1 MIKTFNHYFHKR
13 TIIYICLDLCL
24 VVATVAVSV
33 LSRVTDP
40 ASIASIVVQNA
51 MFLAVGI
58 LAINAGLGFY
68 QHAEIFTLSETRIRA
83 VLSLCLS
90 LPIVYVIF
98 RFSPLNVEYDNVFL
112 FALFAALV
120 LVLFHR
126 IYITHTSPAS
136 MLGLRVL
143 VYGSGE
149 SANRVGEALK
159 TSGAN
164 VNIVGYYAGPNE
176 SITDLATWRYSPM
189 GKSLRQIVKDER
201 VDEIVVALNERRSGS
216 MSLRELLDCK
226 LHGIRVVDTATH
238 FEKTMGQIRRDAV
251 SAGWLI
257 FGDGFE
263 QGALRTKVK
272 RLFDII
278 CATLLMVLTFPIMLI
293 TSILILLEKSGPVLY
308 SQERVGLNGKLF
320 NVVKF
325 RSMRTDAEK
334 DGKPRW
340 ATSTDNRI
348 TRVGRVIRKLRIDE
362 LPQIF
367 CVLSG
372 DMSLVG
378 PRPERYFF
386 VKKLIQE
393 LPFYEVRLS
402 VKPGLTGW
410 AQVRYHYGS
419 SVEDAAEKLQYDL
432 YYVKNNSIILDF
444 IILFKTIGVVLTG
457 KGAH

>member
-1 MIKTFNHYFHKR
+1 MIKIFNHHFHKR
-13 TIIYICLDLCL
+13 TITYIFLDWCL

-40 ASIASIVVQNA
+40 VSIASIVVQNA
-51 MFLAVGI
+51 IFLAMGI

-68 QHAEIFTLSETRIRA
+68 QHIEIFSLGETRIRA

-98 RFSPLNVEYDNVFL
+98 RFSTLNAEHENVFL
-112 FALFAALV
+112 VALFAALV

-126 IYITHTSPAS
+126 IYITHTSPSS
-136 MLGLRVL
+136 MLRLRVL

-149 SANRVGEALK
+149 SANRLRETLK
-159 TSGAN
+159 KSGAN

-176 SITDLATWRYSPM
+176 SMTDLATWGYAPL
-189 GKSLRQIVKDER
+189 GKSLKQIVQDER
-201 VDEIVVALNERRSGS
+201 VDEIVVALSERRSGS

-238 FEKTMGQIRRDAV
+238 FEKTMGQIRRDEV

-263 QGALRTKVK
+263 QGVLRTLVK

-278 CATLLMVLTFPIMLI
+278 CATLLLVLTLPIMLI
-293 TSILILLEKSGPVLY
+293 TSILILLERSGPVLY

-325 RSMRTDAEK
+325 RSMSTDAEK

-340 ATSTDNRI
+340 ATTTDDRI

-386 VKKLIQE
+386 VQKLIQE

-444 IILFKTIGVVLTG
+444 NILFKTIGVVLTG

>member
-1 MIKTFNHYFHKR
+1 MTKIFDHHFHKR
-13 TIIYICLDLCL
+13 TIIYIFYDLCL
-24 VVATVAVSV
+24 VVATVAISV
-33 LSRVTDP
+33 LWRVTDP
-40 ASIASIVVQNA
+40 GSIASTVVQNA
-51 MFLAVGI
+51 IFLAVGI

-68 QHAEIFTLSETRIRA
+68 QQVEIFTLSETRTRA

-98 RFSPLNVEYDNVFL
+98 KFSTLNVEYDNVFL
-112 FALFAALV
+112 VALFAALV
-120 LVLFHR
+120 LVFFHR
-126 IYITHTSPAS
+126 IYITHNSPTSI
-136 MLGLRVL
+136 LRLRVL

-149 SANRVGEALK
+149 NANSVGEVLK
-159 TSGAN
+159 KSGTN

-176 SITDLATWRYSPM
+176 SVTDLATWRYSPL

-226 LHGIRVVDTATH
+226 LNGIRVVDTATH

-263 QGALRTKVK
+263 QGVLRTRVK

-278 CATLLMVLTFPIMLI
+278 CATLLLVLAVPIMLI

-325 RSMRTDAEK
+325 RSMRMDAEK
-334 DGKPRW
+334 DGQPRW
-340 ATSTDNRI
+340 ATTTDNRI
-348 TRVGRVIRKLRIDE
+348 TRVGRVIRKFRIDE

-386 VKKLIQE
+386 VQKLIQE

-432 YYVKNNSIILDF
+432 YYVKNNSIVLDF

>member
-1 MIKTFNHYFHKR
+1 MIKIFNHHFHKR
-13 TIIYICLDLCL
+13 TITYIFFDLCL

-40 ASIASIVVQNA
+40 VSIASIVVQNA

-58 LAINAGLGFY
+58 LVINAGLGFY
-68 QHAEIFTLSETRIRA
+68 QHVEIFTLGETRIRA

-90 LPIVYVIF
+90 LPIVYVLF

-112 FALFAALV
+112 VALVAALV

-126 IYITHTSPAS
+126 IYITHKSDNS
-136 MLGLRVL
+136 MLRPRVL

-149 SANRVGEALK
+149 SAMRVGETLK
-159 TSGAN
+159 TKGAN
-164 VNIVGYYAGPNE
+164 VTIVGYYAGPNE
-176 SITDLATWRYSPM
+176 SVTDLATWRFSPL
-189 GKSLRQIVKDER
+189 GKSLRQIVQDEQ
-201 VDEIVVALNERRSGS
+201 VDEIVVALSERRSGS

-257 FGDGFE
+257 FGGGFD
-263 QGALRTKVK
+263 QGVLRTMVK

-278 CATLLMVLTFPIMLI
+278 CATLLMLLTLPIMVI
-293 TSILILLEKSGPVLY
+293 TSVLILLERSGPVLY
-308 SQERVGLNGKLF
+308 SQERVGMNGKIF

-325 RSMRTDAEK
+325 RSMRTDAEM
-334 DGKPRW
+334 DGEPRW
-340 ATSTDNRI
+340 ASTMDDRI

-367 CVLSG
+367 CVLKG

-386 VKKLIQE
+386 VQKLIQE

-432 YYVKNNSIILDF
+432 FYVKNNSIFLDF